1 MISVKEWKSGREA
14 LAQAAKGQVCFVFGE
29 RRQETASLLDLLE
42 EPGCSRPEEAID
54 RAFGTSIAGAR
65 ALCVL
70 SASSAGVLSRISD
83 LGCGGGIL
91 FLLVG
96 QEDAPPADLRPLAQ
110 QLELPLLTPAVPQD
124 CASLLGEGFALS
136 GKIAAPVLAEVGPW
150 LLDAASMVEFPQG
163 QSASLLDYQRE
174 SGRFVR
180 LPGAEKQKIQLA
192 ERRKALLSW
201 LEVSPCVTRKGEGET
216 GLIVTGGMAHS
227 VPQMERLA
235 VLQLGMGWPVNLE
248 EIRRFSQSVEHLYL
262 LEKGRYLAPILAE
275 AGIPV
280 EPGLPWAP
288 EETISPDLPARP
300 PQLCPG
306 CPWRGVLYTLKKE
319 KASVFVESGCL
330 SLGAGLLMKGVD
342 GCGAG
347 SPLALAMGFAASR
360 PGKAGKTAALL
371 TAQGWEGCS
380 FAQLG
385 DFSSSR
391 IFAVVLEDAAQ
402 PAQLTPQQVARAMD
416 IPIVEA
422 DSHSLSQIRDGVR
435 SCMARPGSVL
445 ILHGS
450 CAAKEESL
458 PAHRVD
464 RELCTGCRQ
473 CLRMGCP
480 AISFPEHKSAIDPN
494 CCAGCGLCGEICPV
508 KAIQKGEKA

>member
-1 MISVKEWKSGREA
+1 MKEWKSGREA

-235 VLQLGMGWPVNLE
+235 VLQLGKKAGTSPPSWP
-248 EIRRFSQSVEHLYL
+248 RRESQWNPAS
-262 LEKGRYLAPILAE
+262 
-275 AGIPV
+275 
-280 EPGLPWAP
+280 
-288 EETISPDLPARP
+288 PARP
-300 PQLCPG
+300 KRPFPRICPPG
-306 CPWRGVLYTLKKE
+306 RPSSARD
-319 KASVFVESGCL
+319 AP
-330 SLGAGLLMKGVD
+330 GAG
-342 GCGAG
+342 C
-347 SPLALAMGFAASR
+347 F
-360 PGKAGKTAALL
+360 
-371 TAQGWEGCS
+371 
-380 FAQLG
+380 
-385 DFSSSR
+385 
-391 IFAVVLEDAAQ
+391 
-402 PAQLTPQQVARAMD
+402 TP
-416 IPIVEA
+416 
-422 DSHSLSQIRDGVR
+422 
-435 SCMARPGSVL
+435 
-445 ILHGS
+445 
-450 CAAKEESL
+450 
-458 PAHRVD
+458 
-464 RELCTGCRQ
+464 
-473 CLRMGCP
+473 
-480 AISFPEHKSAIDPN
+480 
-494 CCAGCGLCGEICPV
+494 
-508 KAIQKGEKA
+508 

>member
-1 MISVKEWKSGREA
+1 MKEWKSGREA
-14 LAQAAKGQVCFVFGE
+14 LAQAAKEQGCFVFGE
-29 RRQETASLLDLLE
+29 RRQETASLLDLLG

-54 RAFGTSIAGAR
+54 RALGTSIAGER

-70 SASSAGVLSRISD
+70 PMSSASTLSRISD
-83 LGCGGGIL
+83 LGCSGGIL
-91 FLLVG
+91 FLLAG
-96 QEDAPPADLRPLAQ
+96 EEDAPLVDLRPLAQ
-110 QLELPLLTPAVPQD
+110 QLELPLLAPAVPQD
-124 CASLLGEGFALS
+124 CASLLGESFALS
-136 GKIAAPVLAEVGPW
+136 EKIAAPVLAEVGPW
-150 LLDAASMVEFPQG
+150 LLDVASMVEFPQG
-163 QSASLLDYQRE
+163 QRAPRLDYQRE

-180 LPGAEKQKIQLA
+180 LPGAEKQSTQME
-192 ERRKALLSW
+192 ERRKELSSW
-201 LEVSPCVTRKGEGET
+201 LESSPCVTRKGEGDT
-216 GLIVTGGMAHS
+216 GLVVTGGMAHR
-227 VPQMERLA
+227 VPRLEGLA
-235 VLQLGMGWPVNLE
+235 VLRLGMGWPVNLE

-280 EPGLPWAP
+280 EPGLPWEP
-288 EETISPDLPARP
+288 EEIISSDLPARP

-319 KASVFVESGCL
+319 KAAVFVESGCL
-330 SLGAGLLMKGVD
+330 NLGAGLLMKGVD
-342 GCGAG
+342 GCAAG

-360 PGKAGKTAALL
+360 PEKAGKTAALL

-391 IFAVVLEDAAQ
+391 IFAVVLEDAAH
-402 PAQLTPQQVARAMD
+402 PAGIPPQQVAKGMD

-435 SCMARPGSVL
+435 SCMAHPGSVL

-450 CAAKEESL
+450 CADKGEGL

-480 AISFPEHKSAIDPN
+480 AISFPEHKSAIDSN
-494 CCAGCGLCGEICPV
+494 CCAGCGLCGEVCPV
-508 KAIQKGEKA
+508 KAIRKGEEG